1 MEQLNRKQT
10 EYERLMDTHNKSL
23 HEAEEKSKKQRALEE
38 TTKQLQ
44 AKLKEMNN
52 ELETKTNLVIML
64 FSHACKKQRF

>member
-10 EYERLMDTHNKSL
+10 EYERLMDAHDKSL
-23 HEAEEKSKKQRALEE
+23 HEVEEKSKKQHALEE

-52 ELETKTNLVIML
+52 ELETKTNLVCIHWFALM
-64 FSHACKKQRF
+64 RTRN